1 MSFTTGAYFKND
13 IAIPN
18 ITKDGGVTYSTA
30 IVAAIDKYE
39 SEIRIDLLGYELNK
53 ALEADLNGSGVPQTQ
68 RFIDLV
74 NGAEFTHPDTEQ
86 LLKWIGFVNTEKES
100 MIAYYVYY
108 NYVYYKN
115 FHLSGIGSTKIKSE
129 NAERVSPFDKLQL
142 SWSKF
147 QKLYAGFDYDINEC
161 YFSEHGTKVEDLNG
175 TFNALP
181 SAYNFLYANKED
193 YPEWVFTVK
202 YDKDIFSL

>member
-1 MSFTTGAYFKND
+1 MSFTTGAYFKNE

-18 ITKDGGVTYSTA
+18 ITTDGGATYSADIISA
-30 IVAAIDKYE
+30 ISKYE

-53 ALEADLNGSGVPQTQ
+53 ALEADLSNGVPQTQ

-100 MIAYYVYY
+100 MIAYYIYY
-108 NYVYYKN
+108 NYVYYN
-115 FHLSGIGSTKIKSE
+115 NVHLSGVGSVSPLAE
-129 NAERVSPFDKLQL
+129 NAERTSPFDKLQL
-142 SWSKF
+142 SWNRF
-147 QKLYAGFDYDINEC
+147 QRFYAGFDYEVNEG
-161 YFSEHGTKVEDLNG
+161 YFSEHGIKVADLLG
-175 TFNALP
+175 TFNTLP

-202 YDKDIFSL
+202 NDKDIFDL